1 MSITLTSKSD
11 KVSKVYNDEVINA
24 VKSFGFTAKKSY
36 GTCYLTGK
44 SITKGD
50 ECEMLILED
59 GRRLTKLMSTT
70 IAKGKK
76 AVKVQSTSKKRSFT
90 EIAKGKK
97 QVKAKPSKPSKK
109 VAKPTAKAVTKS
121 VRLVRSSQKGDNPFS
136 VAKASV
142 NSVAVR
148 EALVS
153 LALASDDSQK
163 RAVLEA
169 LPLNVALTIF
179 DLTK

>member
-11 KVSKVYNDEVINA
+11 KVSKVYNDESINA
-24 VKSFGFTAKKSY
+24 VKSFGFTARKSY

-50 ECEMLILED
+50 ECEMLILKD
-59 GRRLTKLMSTT
+59 GRRLTKLISTT
-70 IAKGKK
+70 VAKGKK

-90 EIAKGKK
+90 EIAKSKTTTTKVVKK
-97 QVKAKPSKPSKK
+97 AFKNE
-109 VAKPTAKAVTKS
+109 TKS
-121 VRLVRSSQKGDNPFS
+121 AFS
-136 VAKASV
+136 FPKASV

-153 LALASDDSQK
+153 LALASDNHIK
-163 RAVLEA
+163 KGIIEA
-169 LPLNVALTIF
+169 LPLNVALTII